1 MSGNIRVKNVSLN
14 CLFGDATD
22 LLDRITCDKLT
33 INSMS
38 LSIDETR
45 CLTEMLNSRV
55 RMLTLKQ
62 STVKTLEK
70 SFLTKYDGEGHCQC
84 IQYECYVG
92 NENQIYWKNEV
103 KEMFQMIKTWANSKA
118 WIVTHDEISDGWTV
132 VNEELEYVSQDCS
145 LDIHH
150 KFWMKI
156 FQTYVLFDTKEKM
169 STKSHLL
176 LPVCICTNRFILHII
191 SVSRPYA
198 K

>member
-1 MSGNIRVKNVSLN
+1 MEDTNDKTRLEDVETAGVLAFTGHLESVEELNLSYIDLSSVPSNIVSSLLKLVSFCLILGGGPIVPGLMSGNIRVKNVSLN
-14 CLFGDATD
+14 CLFDDATD
-22 LLDRITCDKLT
+22 LLDRITCDKLA

-103 KEMFQMIKTWANSKA
+103 KDMF
-118 WIVTHDEISDGWTV
+118 
-132 VNEELEYVSQDCS
+132 
-145 LDIHH
+145 
-150 KFWMKI
+150 
-156 FQTYVLFDTKEKM
+156 
-169 STKSHLL
+169 
-176 LPVCICTNRFILHII
+176 
-191 SVSRPYA
+191 
-198 K
+198 